1 MFSIA
6 HSKRIFHTL
15 CFLNSRSVKNNKETY
30 LSNML
35 KGRGQIDNTIDPNS
49 LGSIQGSSSWRLTKQ
64 VFVMQSCIKA

>member
-30 LSNML
+30 LSNLL
-35 KGRGQIDNTIDPNS
+35 KGRGQIENTIDPNS
-49 LGSIQGSSSWRLTKQ
+49 LGRFKEVLLGGLQNKFL
-64 VFVMQSCIKA
+64 